1 MNRPLAPSVPP
12 TPPLQPPP
20 KSSYVLP
27 AGVAFFII
35 AISAL
40 VVVAFSTRRG
50 QIDPPRPTRTV
61 VDTVPPSVPPS
72 WVVIYLDPPMRC
84 FRIRPSEFSASGTGV
99 FWRSG
104 DERVFLSGHYI
115 AVQVV
120 SDSWEGALALAGL
133 TLEQCLQIER
143 ERYGFFQGHITRGTA
158 P

>member
-1 MNRPLAPSVPP
+1 MNRPIAPSVPS

-20 KSSYVLP
+20 KSSYVFP
-27 AGVAFFII
+27 AAVAFFII

-50 QIDPPRPTRTV
+50 QIDPPRPTRAV
-61 VDTVPPSVPPS
+61 VDAVPPS
-72 WVVIYLDPPMRC
+72 WAVIYLDPPMRC
-84 FRIRPSEFSASGTGV
+84 FRIRPSEFSASGAGV

-143 ERYGFFQGHITRGTA
+143 EPYGFFQGRITRGAA